1 VPWMHYRGRE
11 CLAEDDT
18 IMPQKS
24 LNRVA
29 DYLCKLTSRHLSES
43 MSDRELLERFVI
55 HREEAAFAAI
65 VGRHG
70 PMVNAVCRRL
80 LKQQADADD
89 AFQATFL
96 ILLRKAGSIA
106 KRESLASWLH
116 GVAHRVSNRA
126 HKLNRREQHLVES
139 AESVPSSDDSLHQ
152 NVRDL
157 QQWLDR
163 AVLALPESYRS
174 AFILCCM
181 EGRSYAHAASLLGCA
196 EGTVSSRVVRARERL
211 RSSFDRSGFACSGQL
226 LVLDLV
232 RGTAQPGPESLQIM
246 LRLCRDGTL
255 ANALN
260 YSKAGMLAKGVLNSM
275 FLAKAKFIGAIA
287 LIVLAGAGV
296 TTQAYFSRGESS
308 AGERMESK
316 TNRPNADDLVNIP
329 ARREGILQFLGMA
342 IKPGEKV
349 DESRQFTVEVNGKP
363 IKYRRLR
370 LGDLVERGE
379 IIGRVDDAL
388 AVAAVKVKEAKVRGA
403 DADLLASEKTR
414 DESGER
420 WKTAKQLRNTKVS
433 AMSLEDVRGAKLTYD
448 RYVYETESKQAA
460 VEIAKQELKQAQATL
475 DSYQII
481 SGVRGIVHRI
491 HKRAGEAVRSL
502 ETVVTLELVPGEE

>member
-1 VPWMHYRGRE
+1 LLSG
-11 CLAEDDT
+11 DDT

-116 GVAHRVSNRA
+116 GVAHRVSDRA
-126 HKLNRREQHLVES
+126 RKLNRREQRLVES
-139 AESVPSSDDSLHQ
+139 AKSVPSSDDSQHQ

-163 AVLALPESYRS
+163 AVLTLPESYRS

-211 RSSFDRSGFACSGQL
+211 RSSFDRSGFACSGHL

-232 RGTAQPGPESLQIM
+232 RSAVPPAPESLQAI
-246 LRLCRDGTL
+246 LNFFRDG
-255 ANALN
+255 AIPAALN
-260 YSKAGMLAKGVLNSM
+260 SSRAGLLAKGVLDSM
-275 FLAKAKFIGAIA
+275 FLAKAKFIGALTLAA
-287 LIVLAGAGV
+287 LVGTGV
-296 TTQAYFSRGESS
+296 TTQAYFSHGVLPSS
-308 AGERMESK
+308 ERQEPK
-316 TNRPNADDLVNIP
+316 TARSADDLVNIP
-329 ARREGILQFLGMA
+329 ARHEGIIQFLGMS

-363 IKYRRLR
+363 VKYRRLR
-370 LGDLVERGE
+370 LGDVVERGE
-379 IIGRVDDAL
+379 IIGRVDDDL
-388 AVAAVKVKEAKVRGA
+388 VVAAAKVKEAKIKGA
-403 DADLLASEKTR
+403 EADRVASEKTR
-414 DESGER
+414 DESQQR
-420 WKTAKQLRNTKVS
+420 WKTAKQLRAAKVQ
-433 AMSLEDVRGAKLTYD
+433 AMSLEDVRGAELTYF
-448 RYVYETESKQAA
+448 RYAREVESKQAA
-460 VEIAKQELKQAQATL
+460 VEIAKQELKQAQAMV
-475 DSYQII
+475 DSYLIT
-481 SGVRGIVHRI
+481 SGVRGIVRRI
-491 HKRAGEAVRSL
+491 HKRAGEAVRGL
-502 ETVVTLELVPGEE
+502 ETVVTLELMPGEE